1 LCDDAPGH
9 DCPLALK
16 LFISYPSNQRD
27 LAERLRIALEGEG
40 HSVFTDR
47 AELKEGE
54 TYHEALREAV
64 DAAEGLIFLIT
75 PRSVAP
81 GSYALTELDLAQRQ
95 WRSPAGRVLPVL
107 VEATP
112 LASIPPYLRAV
123 TLLQPKG
130 DVVAETVAA
139 MARLRGDS
147 RRGRWIALAAV
158 LLAIAAGTGW
168 WWRETELERER
179 AAARQALLK
188 AEIAAASQLCQV
200 GSHAVAWDQFTLVAS
215 RHPEDDEL
223 RLAREDCGMR
233 WLRAMRVRS
242 DKETFSALVDK
253 VQPLLAQGLA
263 RSGKQRRADLRAH
276 LGWADFLRSR
286 DGVAAPDPIPQYL
299 AAVEEDAGNVY
310 AQTMWAHNLAWKG
323 TAIDEAASH
332 FAIAARATR
341 ERAWVRDMQFAA
353 AFSRRAFYG
362 YTLVAADDMRQQGE
376 APGTQQRDQ
385 IWRYVI
391 DGPMLAPLERRDL
404 LAVLT
409 PADLIATFEWLFPA
423 DRVSAERRVLW
434 RFAHAVLQQNTGDL
448 AGAREALEALVKELD
463 EVKDDGR
470 ASRAT
475 RTLLDELR
483 RPATA
488 AHRPN

>member
-1 LCDDAPGH
+1 M
-9 DCPLALK
+9 K

-64 DAAEGLIFLIT
+64 DAAEGLVFLIT
-75 PRSVAP
+75 PKSVAP

-95 WRSPAGRVLPVL
+95 WRSPSGRVLPVL
-107 VEATP
+107 VEPTP

-147 RRGRWIALAAV
+147 RRGLWIGLGAL

-179 AAARQALLK
+179 TAARQALLQ
-188 AEIAAASQLCQV
+188 AEITAAAQLCQV
-200 GSHAVAWDQFTLVAS
+200 GNHAVAWDQFTLVAS
-215 RHPEDDEL
+215 RFPEDETL

-233 WLRAMRVRS
+233 WLREMRVS
-242 DKETFSALVDK
+242 DKETFSALTGK

-263 RSGKQRRADLRAH
+263 RSNNERRADLRAH

-286 DGVAAPDPIPQYL
+286 DGVAAPDPIPQYR
-299 AAVEEDAGNVY
+299 AAVEDDAGNVY
-310 AQTMWAHNLAWKG
+310 AQTMWAHNLAWKSA
-323 TAIDEAASH
+323 TLDEAVSH
-332 FAIAARATR
+332 FAIAARAAR

-362 YTLVAADDMRQQGE
+362 YTLVAADDMRKQGE
-376 APGTQQRDQ
+376 APSTQQRDQ

-391 DGPMLAPLERRDL
+391 DGPMLVPAERRDL
-404 LAVLT
+404 LAALT
-409 PADLIATFEWLFPA
+409 PADQVATFEWLFPA
-423 DRVSAERRVLW
+423 DRVSAERRGLW
-434 RFAHAVLQQNTGDL
+434 RFVRALLQLNTGDL
-448 AGAREALEALVKELD
+448 AGAREALEALVREFD
-463 EVKDDGR
+463 EVKDE
-470 ASRAT
+470 SRAA
-475 RTLLDELR
+475 RSARAQLDEMR
-483 RPATA
+483 RPVATN
-488 AHRPN
+488 RPN